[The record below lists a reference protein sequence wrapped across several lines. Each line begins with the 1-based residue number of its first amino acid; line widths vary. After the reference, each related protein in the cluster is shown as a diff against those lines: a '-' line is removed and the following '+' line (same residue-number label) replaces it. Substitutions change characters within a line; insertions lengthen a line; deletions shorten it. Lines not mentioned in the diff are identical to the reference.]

1 LPEDLIDILSVNQ
14 LHYSERTGSGVLFHM
29 IGALSEFG
37 KIGLTA
43 IANTVKEADCLFD
56 RAVEVLD
63 AETGYGRPPGES
75 DPRG

>member
-1 LPEDLIDILSVNQ
+1 MEILTVNQ

-43 IANTVKEADCLFD
+43 IANTAREADTLFN
-56 RAVEVLD
+56 RTVEVLD
-63 AETGYGRPPGES
+63 EETRYGHE
-75 DPRG
+75 